1 MSIEQQISNIKNE
14 ILDKADL
21 IAVSKT
27 RSIQEIKEAYNS
39 GQLKFGEN
47 RVQEIVDKQS
57 KLPDDIEWHMIG
69 HLQKNKV
76 KYIAGFI
83 KLIHSLDRISL
94 AKEID
99 RQAKKE
105 NRIIDCLI
113 QIKISKEDSKFG
125 LKIEDFTDFYKNMET
140 FKNLNVIGLMGMAT
154 FTSDIE
160 VIDEEFK
167 MIKRIYDNVAS
178 IDPKFR
184 VLSIGMSDDYNIAIE
199 NGSTMI
205 RVGSKIFERLPRM
218 AISPKWGLR

>member
-14 ILDKADL
+14 ILNKADL

-27 RSIQEIKEAYNS
+27 RTIQEIKQAYNS

-83 KLIHSLDRISL
+83 NLIHSLDRISL

-105 NRIIDCLI
+105 DRIIDCLI

-167 MIKRIYDNVAS
+167 MIKSIYDNVAS

-205 RVGSKIFERLPRM
+205 RVGSKIFGKRNY
-218 AISPKWGLR
+218 